1 MKFSWRSARKT
12 RTEANEDEAAKE
24 RLARRTSRT
33 MKYASTFKARS
44 KKWPEVTLEI
54 GRISFGRRIELTRR
68 IRELAR
74 KAEFFEAGGTPRERI
89 EATLLESEIDRT
101 YLEWGLLG
109 VEGLEVDGTTATP
122 EVLIEAGPE
131 ALCQEALSLIK
142 AECGM
147 SEAERKN

>member
-1 MKFSWRSARKT
+1 MRFSWRSARKA
-12 RTEANEDEAAKE
+12 RAEANADEAEKE
-24 RLARRTSRT
+24 RLARRTSRA

-44 KKWPEVTLEI
+44 KQWPEVTLEI

-68 IRELAR
+68 IRELAQ

-89 EATLLESEIDRT
+89 EATLLASEIDRT
-101 YLEWGLLG
+101 YLEWGLMA
-109 VEGLEVDGTTATP
+109 VDGLEVDGETATP
-122 EVLIEAGPE
+122 EGLIAAGPE
-131 ALCQEALSLIK
+131 ALCQEALGLIK